1 MISGDALLR
10 VMAAR
15 IMNINA
21 ARCSVWLLSVLMN
34 GAVIAADDYTVGVY
48 YFPGWA
54 PVDIG
59 GRQPWQPIQKYGG
72 REPLLGWYDQGSVS
86 VAERQLQW
94 MKDYG
99 IDIVIYD
106 WYANT
111 DGSPFRVQAVDAY
124 LQAANRNSVRF
135 SLLWVNQP
143 GNPASLESFDR
154 MVDYWINHY
163 FKNPQYWRIND
174 KPVVLIFRS
183 DRLRRDAKAIKVSAG
198 DLLSRTNDLAI
209 AAGLKG
215 IYFVGSTPA
224 GMTDV
229 KKILPAEGYE
239 AMTAYNYHGGPES
252 YRRNQGWSQSYPELI
267 SGYEQQWGFYANA
280 GDIPYFVPVTAGWDK
295 RPLGGSTDKGHDN
308 SSGDPSNFGKH
319 LRSARSFIDAMPIK
333 TGRTIIICCWNEFG
347 EGSYIEPTKEQG
359 FRFLEQ
365 VKSVFGG
372 K

>member
-1 MISGDALLR
+1 MSIKVVRYCICLFLFLVKGSIA
-10 VMAAR
+10 
-15 IMNINA
+15 
-21 ARCSVWLLSVLMN
+21 
-34 GAVIAADDYTVGVY
+34 AADDYTVGVY
-48 YFPGWA
+48 YFPGWS
-54 PVDIG
+54 PMDVG

-72 REPLLGWYDQGSVS
+72 REPLLGWYDQGSIS
-86 VAERQLQW
+86 VAERQIQW
-94 MKDYG
+94 MRDYG
-99 IDIVIYD
+99 IDVVIYD

-111 DGSPFRVQAVDAY
+111 EGAPFRLQAINAY
-124 LQAANRNSVRF
+124 LQSASRDSIRF
-135 SLLWVNQP
+135 ALLWVNQP

-154 MVDYWINHY
+154 MVGYWINHY
-163 FKNPQYWRIND
+163 LKNPQYWRIDD
-174 KPVVLIFRS
+174 KPVVLVFRS
-183 DRLRRDAKAIKVSAG
+183 DRLRRDAKTIKASAG
-198 DLLSRTNDLAI
+198 DLLSRANDLAV

-224 GMTDV
+224 SVFDV
-229 KKILPAEGYE
+229 KKTLPAEGYE

-252 YRRNQGWSQSYPELI
+252 YRRNQGWSQSYQELI
-267 SGYEQQWGFYANA
+267 SGYEEQWSFYVHA

-319 LRSARSFIDAMPIK
+319 LQLARSFIDAMPDK
-333 TGRTIIICCWNEFG
+333 TGKTIIICCWNEFG

-365 VKSVFGG
+365 VKRVFGG